1 MILATPSV
9 PLSFQ
14 LRHSFNGLK
23 MDIDLLRTFVAI
35 CETGSFTAAARQVGR
50 TQSAV
55 SVQMRRLE
63 DSLGRPLL
71 VRGTAGVAVTEH
83 GRLLLDHARQI
94 LAKVDEVAAIF
105 DRGALEGVVV
115 LGLPDDYAP
124 RILSS
129 VLKSFAEVYPD
140 ATLHLVIE
148 RSRALLKRLADGE
161 VDLAFVSEG
170 EGVVNGPVALRDR
183 MVWVGP
189 ERGDV
194 HLRNPLPLAISDEA
208 GAYARRMLPALDALG
223 RPYKKTVL
231 TRGMTGLRGAVV
243 AGIAVTALMSSG
255 VIGGMRVLGEED
267 GLPPLDELAVRLER
281 APAKKSAIIDRL
293 EAHILSG
300 LTSEE

>member
-1 MILATPSV
+1 
-9 PLSFQ
+9 
-14 LRHSFNGLK
+14 

-35 CETGSFTAAARQVGR
+35 CEVGSFTAAGRKVGR

-63 DSLGRPLL
+63 DFLGRPLL
-71 VRGTAGVAVTEH
+71 VRDAAGVTPTEH
-83 GRLLLDHARQI
+83 GRLLLDQARQI
-94 LAKVDEVAAIF
+94 LAKVDEVVVMF
-105 DRGALEGVVV
+105 DRGSVEGVVV
-115 LGLPDDYAP
+115 LGLPDDYTP

-129 VLKSFAEVYPD
+129 VLKSFAELYPE

-148 RSRALLKRLADGE
+148 RSRALLNRLADGE
-161 VDLAFVSEG
+161 VDLAFVSET
-170 EGVVNGPVALRDR
+170 EGAVHGPVAFRDR

-189 ERGDV
+189 ARGDV

-208 GAYARRMLPALDALG
+208 GAYALRMYPALAALG
-223 RPYKKTVL
+223 RPYRTTVL

-255 VIGGMRVLGEED
+255 VVDGMRVLGEED
-267 GLPPLDELAVRLER
+267 GLPPLDELNVHLER
-281 APAKKSAIIDRL
+281 APTKKSPIIDRL

-300 LTSEE
+300 IRSEG